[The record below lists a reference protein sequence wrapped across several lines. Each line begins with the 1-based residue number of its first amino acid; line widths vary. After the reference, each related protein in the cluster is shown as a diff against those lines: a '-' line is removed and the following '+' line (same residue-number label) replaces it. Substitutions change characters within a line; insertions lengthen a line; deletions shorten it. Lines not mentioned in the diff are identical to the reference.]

1 MGLDEWNAIRMVKE
15 ANKPPL
21 QEYDPRNCPGY
32 NNMLDLVHYTGQEA
46 ILQDYPEGS
55 IDVGGRTFGPWGAGW
70 VSEEVIEC
78 LNEDLTLPE
87 TCRYCHGGGWSGT
100 TPKAPCT
107 NCQKGQEF
115 MAQQKE
121 KAKAERERQK
131 DYLQR
136 ELDRLTMEYAHVEA
150 QLMELDK

>member
-1 MGLDEWNAIRMVKE
+1 MVKE
-15 ANKPPL
+15 ANKPAL

-32 NNMLDLVHYTGQEA
+32 NNMLDLVHYTGREA
-46 ILQDYPEGS
+46 VLQDYPEGS
-55 IDVGGRTFGPWGAGW
+55 IEIGGRTFGPWGAGW
-70 VSEEVIEC
+70 VSDEVIVC
-78 LNEDLTLPE
+78 LNEDLLLPE
-87 TCRYCHGGGWSGT
+87 TCRYCHGGGWKDDT
-100 TPKAPCT
+100 PKAKAVIPKAPCT

-115 MAQQKE
+115 MAKQKE